1 MFLWVTMDKLAL
13 PDDNELTQLFQGN
26 YWTKVWDGG
35 FLKIRPQRDQKFQS
49 GIGFLQNPGIRGFSG
64 PGLLKIFIP
73 FLGTGSI

>member
-49 GIGFLQNPGIRGFSG
+49 GIGFLQKGSG
-64 PGLLKIFIP
+64 D
-73 FLGTGSI
+73 FLGRDCLKFSSHF